1 MIVAEIAI
9 HRCRL
14 YAIDEY
20 SLREYNKEMLTRSD
34 LKLIKE
40 LLNEQQKIIEE
51 KMIRFK
57 DEILHEIVD
66 LRDDVAVITGYR
78 DMIEDHEI
86 RLTSVEKVLK
96 KEPAN

>member
-1 MIVAEIAI
+1 
-9 HRCRL
+9 
-14 YAIDEY
+14 
-20 SLREYNKEMLTRSD
+20 MLTKAD
-34 LKLIKE
+34 TQTIKKIVKE
-40 LLNEQQKIIEE
+40 LLDEQKVDLEE
-51 KMIRFK
+51 KLTRFK

-86 RLTSVEKVLK
+86 RLTSVEKTLK

>member
-1 MIVAEIAI
+1 MLNKSDTQTIKKIV
-9 HRCRL
+9 
-14 YAIDEY
+14 
-20 SLREYNKEMLTRSD
+20 
-34 LKLIKE
+34 KE
-40 LLNEQQKIIEE
+40 LLDEQKEDLEE
-51 KMIRFK
+51 KITRFK

-86 RLTSVEKVLK
+86 RLTSVEKTLK

>member
-1 MIVAEIAI
+1 
-9 HRCRL
+9 
-14 YAIDEY
+14 
-20 SLREYNKEMLTRSD
+20 MLTKSD
-34 LKLIKE
+34 TQTIKKIVKE
-40 LLNEQQKIIEE
+40 LLDEQKVDLEE
-51 KMIRFK
+51 KLTRFK

-86 RLTSVEKVLK
+86 RLTSVEKTLK